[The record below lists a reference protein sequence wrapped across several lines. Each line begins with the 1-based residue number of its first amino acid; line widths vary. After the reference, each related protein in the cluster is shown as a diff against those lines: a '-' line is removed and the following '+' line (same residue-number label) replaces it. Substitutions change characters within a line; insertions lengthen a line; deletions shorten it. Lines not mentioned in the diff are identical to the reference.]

1 MILFHCEGEATP
13 TRSLRPLPGLWLAAR
28 RLAGGELE
36 GVSAVDFRGAN
47 PFVPSGP
54 LGCRTTCL
62 EMETYKQT
70 NHWTRIQI
78 RLAAQN
84 HITVASS
91 STHWRRKTS
100 FPSPTLKGW
109 GGGGVGVWRQFNLK
123 ALPMTVCVRMCVA
136 SCKMC
141 VCVCVEIIPRS

>member
-1 MILFHCEGEATP
+1 MSLWPLFVILFHCEGEATP

-36 GVSAVDFRGAN
+36 GLSAVDFRGAK

-84 HITVASS
+84 HITVVS
-91 STHWRRKTS
+91 
-100 FPSPTLKGW
+100 PSPPLEEEDSRDGE
-109 GGGGVGVWRQFNLK
+109 GG
-123 ALPMTVCVRMCVA
+123 TV
-136 SCKMC
+136 
-141 VCVCVEIIPRS
+141 

>member
-1 MILFHCEGEATP
+1 MILFHCEVEATP

-28 RLAGGELE
+28 RLAGLG
-36 GVSAVDFRGAN
+36 GFPVK
-47 PFVPSGP
+47 PFVLSGP

-70 NHWTRIQI
+70 NHWIRIQI

-84 HITVASS
+84 HITVVSS
-91 STHWRRKTS
+91 SPHWRRKTS

-109 GGGGVGVWRQFNLK
+109 GRGSWRPGWRHYTKVFKLVDTDFSAHAQ
-123 ALPMTVCVRMCVA
+123 
-136 SCKMC
+136 
-141 VCVCVEIIPRS
+141 